1 MTLYSHS
8 RLSTFEQCAFKYKLK
23 YVDKIKPES
32 FQSIEAFMG
41 SLVHETLEKVYT
53 DKKFQKVLSLEDA
66 KAYLRSLWKKNWND
80 EIIIVR
86 KGYEPNNYLDMALSF
101 IEGYYKNFYPFD
113 DGITVGLEERVVIN
127 LDPDGNYQLQG
138 YIDRLATIGSEYHII
153 DYKTNSHLK
162 IQDQIDS
169 DRQLALYQI
178 AVHNNYKD
186 AKKVVLKWHFLAFGK
201 VLISERSPEQLERL
215 KKETI
220 ELIKTIES
228 ANEFKTKVSALCD
241 WCEFRNMCPEWSHAF
256 SLEGKSVNEYL
267 SDDGVKLVNEFIK
280 ASDDVKEL
288 SAKLDKIKEALVAF
302 SKKKGVNVVFGSNN
316 KVKVTTYPSLHFPKK
331 GSPDRFELVKLLK
344 NSGDWEFVEDL
355 DTYELAKM
363 INNAELNE
371 SVIKAIAH
379 FITRD
384 ETSRLYP
391 SKINRDEDLTK

>member
-23 YVDKIKPES
+23 YLDKIKPES

-53 DKKFQKVLSLEDA
+53 DKKFQKVLTLDEA
-66 KAYLRSLWKKNWND
+66 KKYLTNLWKKNWND

-86 KGYEPNNYLDMALSF
+86 KGYGPDNYLAMAISF
-101 IEGYYKNFYPFD
+101 IEGYYRNYYPFD

-127 LDPDGNYQLQG
+127 LDAEGKYQLQG
-138 YIDRLATIGSEYHII
+138 YIDRLATVGSEYHII

-162 IQDQIDS
+162 IQDQVDG

-201 VLISERSPEQLERL
+201 VLISERSPEQLETL

-220 ELIKTIES
+220 DLIKTIES
-228 ANEFKTKVSALCD
+228 CKEFKTKVSALCD
-241 WCEFRNMCPEWSHAF
+241 WCEFRNMCPEWSHAY

-267 SDDGVKLVNEFIK
+267 TDDGVKLVNEFVK
-280 ASDDVKEL
+280 ASDDAKEL
-288 SAKLDKIKEALVAF
+288 GAKLDKIKEALVKFA
-302 SKKKGVNVVFGSNN
+302 KDKGVNVVFGSNN
-316 KVKVTTYPSLHFPKK
+316 KVKVITYPSIHFPKK
-331 GSPDRFELVKLLK
+331 GSPDRAELVKLLK
-344 NSGDWEFVEDL
+344 SSGDWEFVEDL

-363 INNAELNE
+363 INNAELSE
-371 SVIKAIAH
+371 DVIKRIAALV
-379 FITRD
+379 TRD